1 MHRKHKLILALA
13 LIAGIAFVVMMVK
26 LKQAPERLNEPTAAT
41 PARTLE
47 ITPLTVRTEARG
59 YGQVLPT
66 RSWKAVANVGG
77 RVTWKHP
84 DLESGNLIAAGTHLL
99 EIDPTRYELAEASAQ
114 ADIAGL
120 KAEHL
125 QLDQEEQNTRALLE
139 LENRRLTL
147 AQRELQRAKTLA
159 DSGSLSQTR
168 LDEQQ
173 RATLQQQQAVQSL
186 ENQLNLIPV
195 RQETMKARLARSE
208 SALARAREDLNDTL
222 FVAPWDMR
230 VHQTE
235 IETGQQVSPNQTL
248 FVADDITAA
257 EATVQLN
264 MSELRNVLSQIQ
276 GAAAHENRDE
286 APSAFTDFHQQ
297 LPLDSLTVQ
306 VHPTGAPDS
315 HWAGKLTRV
324 TGSLDPTTRT
334 IQAVITVDEPYRN
347 ANPPA
352 RPPLVRNMFVQATIT
367 APTPEPVLVVP
378 ASAIHQGIVYLANGE
393 NRLQRQPVALAWQ
406 QGEIAVIRDGLNPG
420 DQLILDDLIP
430 AIEGTLLNPT
440 ADEST
445 AQWLQAM
452 AAGEQP

>member
-1 MHRKHKLILALA
+1 MHRKHKLILALT
-13 LIAGIAFVVMMVK
+13 LIAGIAFVVVMVK
-26 LKQAPERLNEPTAAT
+26 LKQPPERAAEQVEAT
-41 PARTLE
+41 PARILE
-47 ITPLTVRTEARG
+47 ATPLTVRIEARG
-59 YGQVLPT
+59 FGQVLPA

-77 RVTWKHP
+77 RITWKHP
-84 DLESGNLIAAGTHLL
+84 DLESGNLISEGTRLL
-99 EIDPTRYELAEASAQ
+99 QIDPTRYELAEASAR

-120 KAEHL
+120 EAERQ

-139 LENRRLTL
+139 LENRRLAL

-159 DSGSLSQTR
+159 NSGSLSQTR

-186 ENQLNLIPV
+186 QNQLNLIPV
-195 RQETMKARLARSE
+195 RQETLKARLARSE
-208 SALARAREDLNDTL
+208 SALANAREDLEDTH
-222 FVAPWDMR
+222 FEAPWDLR
-230 VHQTE
+230 VHQSD

-257 EATVQLN
+257 EATVQLE
-264 MSELRNVLSQIQ
+264 MSELRNVLSQLP
-276 GAAAHENRDE
+276 GAPDPASSGQAH
-286 APSAFTDFHQQ
+286 PGFTDFHEQ
-297 LPLDSLTVQ
+297 LPLDSLTVR

-324 TGSLDPTTRT
+324 TGSLDPATRT

-352 RPPLVRNMFVQATIT
+352 RPPLVRNMFVQATIA

-378 ASAIHQGIVYLANGE
+378 ASAIHQDEVYLADGE
-393 NRLQRQPVALAWQ
+393 NRLQRQPVTLASQ
-406 QGEIAVIRDGLNPG
+406 QGELAVVSDGLKPG
-420 DQLILDDLIP
+420 DRLILDDLVP
-430 AIEGTLLNPT
+430 AINGTLLNPMPDEQT
-440 ADEST
+440 AK
-445 AQWLQAM
+445 WLQKM